1 MVSVY
6 ESALRVH
13 RLHAQNLISTV
24 LRDHFRSLDASGL
37 VPPYPIPERSDI
49 YGATEGLKKS
59 KPGVVS
65 RTLLPTIR
73 SLRWSF
79 RCDQVSRVVRG
90 ASGIGALFAGRR
102 FTDDESDTP
111 DRRVAMW
118 IERQGPKL
126 IPDSSSGL
134 EVERTRLAL
143 CPDVGR
149 IIRFYEGLSLD
160 D

>member
-1 MVSVY
+1 M
-6 ESALRVH
+6 R
-13 RLHAQNLISTV
+13 
-24 LRDHFRSLDASGL
+24 
-37 VPPYPIPERSDI
+37 
-49 YGATEGLKKS
+49 S

-79 RCDQVSRVVRG
+79 KRDQVSRVVRG
-90 ASGIGALFAGRR
+90 AGGIGALARR
-102 FTDDESDTP
+102 RPVDGESGTS
-111 DRRVAMW
+111 DRSVAMW
-118 IERQGPKL
+118 IEKQGPKL

-143 CPDVGR
+143 CPGVGK

>member
-6 ESALRVH
+6 ENALRLH
-13 RLHAQNLISTV
+13 RIHAQNLVSAV
-24 LRDHFRSLDASGL
+24 LRGRFRSSSSGALAS
-37 VPPYPIPERSDI
+37 PYPTTVGSDI
-49 YGATEGLKKS
+49 YGITEGLMRS

-65 RTLLPTIR
+65 RTLLPAIR

-79 RCDQVSRVVRG
+79 KRDQVSRVVRG
-90 ASGIGALFAGRR
+90 AGGIGALFARR
-102 FTDDESDTP
+102 RSADDGSDAP
-111 DRRVAMW
+111 NRSVAMW
-118 IERQGPKL
+118 IERQGQKM
-126 IPDSSSGL
+126 IPDSSSGSG
-134 EVERTRLAL
+134 VERTRLAL

>member
-6 ESALRVH
+6 ENALRVH

-24 LRDHFRSLDASGL
+24 LRDRFRSSNPNAPAPS
-37 VPPYPIPERSDI
+37 YQITWRSDTF
-49 YGATEGLKKS
+49 GTTEGLTRA

-65 RTLLPTIR
+65 RALLPVIR

-79 RCDQVSRVVRG
+79 KRDQVSRVVRG
-90 ASGIGALFAGRR
+90 AGGIGALFARR
-102 FTDDESDTP
+102 RPVDDEVDTP
-111 DRRVAMW
+111 NRSVAMW
-118 IERQGPKL
+118 IEKQGPKL
-126 IPDSSSGL
+126 IPDSSSRL

-149 IIRFYEGLSLD
+149 IIRFYEGLSLGD
-160 D
+160 